1 MILYG
6 VLSLLFFMASG
17 YYGAVRAISLD
28 FSFDWVNL
36 RVDEQN
42 RIAFVLGWRRKVRM
56 MRFLMV
62 GLGCFFLVA
71 FGWSLQGGFESI
83 HPALWLAGLFAG
95 AALCWLLSMS
105 AWLKAADAFP
115 AMVDLKSF
123 PVRFGEWLI
132 TPIHWVAEPFISAES
147 PESRAVQA
155 SKEESH
161 TEANEADDDSGVD
174 EQMIKNAL
182 EFKDVKLRDC
192 MIPRTE
198 ISGIDVDSPVE
209 MLREAFV
216 NSGHSK
222 IVVYKGSADNV
233 IGYCHMLSM
242 FRKPKDISSIV
253 SPLLTVPEAMPAGDL
268 MVRFLEER
276 KNLAIVV
283 DEFGGTAGLVSIED
297 IVEQIFGEIQDEYD
311 STEDWVERKIDDH
324 NYLLSARHEI
334 DYLNEKYNWNLPEGD
349 YDTLGGLV
357 IALYEDIPEVGE
369 VIGLAPFSFKI
380 DAAQGNRLETI
391 MVTIEGEEKG

>member
-62 GLGCFFLVA
+62 GLGSFFLVA
-71 FGWSLQGGFESI
+71 FGWSLGGGLEI
-83 HPALWLAGLFAG
+83 VHPVAWLAGLLAV
-95 AALCWLLSMS
+95 ASLCWLLSVS
-105 AWLKAADAFP
+105 AWLKAARAFP

-132 TPIHWVAEPFISAES
+132 TPIHWLTEPFITAENT
-147 PESRAVQA
+147 ESRAVHA
-155 SKEESH
+155 SREESH
-161 TEANEADDDSGVD
+161 AEAGEAEEDSGVD

-209 MLREAFV
+209 MLRETFV

-242 FRKPKDISSIV
+242 FRKPKDITSIV
-253 SPLLTVPEAMPAGDL
+253 SPLLTVPEAMPASDL
-268 MVRFLEER
+268 MMRFLEER

-297 IVEQIFGEIQDEYD
+297 IIEQIFGEIQDEYD

-324 NYLLSARHEI
+324 HYLLSARHEI
-334 DYLNEKYNWNLPEGD
+334 DYLNEKYGWNLPEGD

-369 VIGLAPFSFKI
+369 VIELAPFSFKI
-380 DAAQGNRLETI
+380 DAAQDNRLETI
-391 MVTIEGEEKG
+391 LLTVEGVSR

>member
-1 MILYG
+1 MIVYG
-6 VLSLLFFMASG
+6 ILSLLFFIASG

-42 RIAFVLGWRRKVRM
+42 QIAFVLGWRRKVRM

-62 GLGCFFLVA
+62 GLGSFFLVA
-71 FGWSLQGGFESI
+71 FGWLSREGIENVY
-83 HPALWLAGLFAG
+83 PAVWLAGLFA
-95 AALCWLLSMS
+95 AASLCWLLSMS
-105 AWLKAADAFP
+105 AWLKVGSAFP
-115 AMVDLKSF
+115 AVVDLKSF

-132 TPIHWVAEPFISAES
+132 TPIHWLAEPFIAADSS
-147 PESRAVQA
+147 ESRAA
-155 SKEESH
+155 NTSREESQA
-161 TEANEADDDSGVD
+161 EASEADDDSGVD

-198 ISGIDVDSPVE
+198 ISGIDVDAPVE
-209 MLREAFV
+209 MLRETFV

-222 IVVYKGSADNV
+222 IVVYKGSVDNV

-242 FRKPKDISSIV
+242 FKKPKDIASIV
-253 SPLLTVPEAMPAGDL
+253 SPLLTVPEAMPASDL
-268 MVRFLEER
+268 MMRFLEER
-276 KNLAIVV
+276 KNLAVVV

-297 IVEQIFGEIQDEYD
+297 IIEQIFGEIQDEYD
-311 STEDWVERKIDDH
+311 FTEDWVERKIDDQH
-324 NYLLSARHEI
+324 YLLSARHEI

-369 VIGLAPFSFKI
+369 VIGLPPYSFKI

-391 MVTIEGEEKG
+391 MLTIEN